1 MGDDDDY
8 ASILNKTLTGTVYKA
23 ASAAWKANDWDSA
36 SLPSGGGGAGG
47 SITAVTNT
55 YTQSPGELLDY
66 TMKYDMHWIQASG
79 MPEVE
84 LNLHVKR
91 ELAAKLA
98 QQMMDDGHI
107 VFTKQH
113 DLADNSMRFKA
124 YTWVGNKDFIE
135 QQRKNKR

>member
-1 MGDDDDY
+1 MANY
-8 ASILNKTLTGTVYKA
+8 NTTGGPFKPM
-23 ASAAWKANDWDSA
+23 DWDSVA
-36 SLPSGGGGAGG
+36 IPVDRMTG
-47 SITAVTNT
+47 SIGAITATSMKYDYNL
-55 YTQSPGELLDY
+55 PGELLDY
-66 TMKYDMHWIQASG
+66 TMKYDMDWIRASG